1 MFLSTPQGLGN
12 IFYFSFL
19 NHIHTFNFYFVLFII
34 WFNSFSFYFPCQKI
48 SFRVG
53 NDFNSQPIQYSLYPI
68 TLYLYGVNEF
78 SL

>member
-1 MFLSTPQGLGN
+1 MFLSIPQGLGN

-34 WFNSFSFYFPCQKI
+34 CFNSLSFYFTCQKF
-48 SFRVG
+48 FRVG
-53 NDFNSQPIQYSLYPI
+53 NDFNSQPIQYLLYPI
-68 TLYLYGVNEF
+68 TLYLCGVNEF